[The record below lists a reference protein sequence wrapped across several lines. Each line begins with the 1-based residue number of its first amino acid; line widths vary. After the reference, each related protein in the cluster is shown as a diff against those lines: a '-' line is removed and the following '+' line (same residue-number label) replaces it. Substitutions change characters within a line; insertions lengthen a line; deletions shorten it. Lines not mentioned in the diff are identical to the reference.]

1 MKVNRFDGLPGRT
14 GLYSYGNEQKPE
26 VKRLNSLEFRSI
38 TKSFPGVRAL
48 DDVSFTAT
56 GGQVVA
62 LVGENGTGKSTL
74 LKVLGGDYQPDGGEY
89 LIDGEHR
96 HFRQP
101 REAIEAGVSIIYQ
114 ERQVVPFLSVAENI
128 FMEGIPAGKT
138 GLIDF
143 KALNRMAQEIIE
155 EFRLP
160 FHATDR
166 VRDLSVAHQQMIE
179 IMKAYRRNPKIIA
192 FDEPTASLSDAEIA
206 TLFEIIAQLRTKG
219 IIILY
224 VSHRMKEIFQITD
237 EVVILKDGKFVGQY
251 QTRETDEL
259 SIVEKMVGR
268 NLGDIFRELRRND
281 AIGEPV
287 LEARNLVADNVKDVS
302 FTLRAGEVVGFAGL
316 VGAGRTETMRLIFGA
331 DKKKSGEVLVAGK
344 NAQIDAPEDAIRLG
358 IALCPEDRK
367 EQGIVAR
374 RSICDNISM
383 AVMPSLCRGGFIDFE
398 GERALAE
405 NGVKELNI
413 KTPSIEKPIGELSGG
428 NQQKTIL
435 ARWLALEP
443 RILILDEPTKGI
455 DVGSKS
461 EIYQIICDMARRGIG
476 VVMVSSELPEILGV
490 CDRIVVMC
498 QGRVTGE
505 LTREE
510 ATEHKVLMLAM
521 ADMLGGKEDE

>member
-1 MKVNRFDGLPGRT
+1 M
-14 GLYSYGNEQKPE
+14 S
-26 VKRLNSLEFRSI
+26 SLEFRGI
-38 TKSFPGVRAL
+38 TKAFPGVRAL
-48 DDVSFTAT
+48 DNVSFTAM

-62 LVGENGTGKSTL
+62 LVGENGAGKSTL
-74 LKVLGGDYQPDGGEY
+74 LKVLGGDYQPDSGEY
-89 LIDGEHR
+89 LIDGAHR

-114 ERQVVPFLSVAENI
+114 ERQVVPYLSVAENI
-128 FMEGIPAGKT
+128 FMEGIPASKAR
-138 GLIDF
+138 LIDF
-143 KALNRMAQEIIE
+143 KALNQMAQAIID

-179 IMKAYRRNPKIIA
+179 IMKAYRRSPKIIA
-192 FDEPTASLSDAEIA
+192 FDEPTASLSDAEIE
-206 TLFEIIAQLRTKG
+206 TLFEIIGQLRKKG

-259 SIVEKMVGR
+259 SIIQKMVGR
-268 NLGDIFRELRRND
+268 NLGDIFKELRRND
-281 AIGEPV
+281 KIGQPV
-287 LEARNLVADNVKDVS
+287 LEVKHLNAENVKDVS

-316 VGAGRTETMRLIFGA
+316 VGAGRTETMRAIFGA
-331 DKKKSGEVLVAGK
+331 DKLVSGEILVGGK
-344 NAQIDAPEDAIRLG
+344 PVKISFPEDAIALG

-367 EQGIVAR
+367 EQGIVAM
-374 RSICDNISM
+374 RSVCDNISM
-383 AVMPSLCRGGFIDFE
+383 AVMPSLCQNGFINFQKE
-398 GERALAE
+398 KVLADE
-405 NGVKELNI
+405 GVKELNI
-413 KTPSIEKPIGELSGG
+413 KTPSIDKPIGELSGG

-461 EIYQIICDMARRGIG
+461 EIYQIICDMAKRGIG
-476 VVMVSSELPEILGV
+476 VIMVSSELPEILGV

-498 QGRVTGE
+498 QGRITGE
-505 LTREE
+505 LTRAE

-521 ADMLGGKEDE
+521 KDMLGGNGHE

>member
-1 MKVNRFDGLPGRT
+1 L
-14 GLYSYGNEQKPE
+14 S
-26 VKRLNSLEFRSI
+26 SLEFRAI

-48 DDVSFTAT
+48 DDVSFSAM

-62 LVGENGTGKSTL
+62 LVGENGAGKSTL
-74 LKVLGGDYQPDGGEY
+74 LKVLGGDYQPDSGEY
-89 LIDGEHR
+89 LIDGARR
-96 HFRQP
+96 HFREP

-138 GLIDF
+138 HLIDF
-143 KALNRMAQEIIE
+143 KALNRMAQRIID

-192 FDEPTASLSDAEIA
+192 FDEPTASLSDAEIE
-206 TLFEIIAQLRTKG
+206 TLFSIIGQLRQKG

-224 VSHRMKEIFQITD
+224 VSHRMKEIFQISD

-251 QTRETDEL
+251 KTRDTDEL
-259 SIVEKMVGR
+259 SIIQKMVGR
-268 NLGDIFRELRRND
+268 NLGDIFKELRRND
-281 AIGEPV
+281 DIGGPV
-287 LEARNLVADNVKDVS
+287 LEVKHLNADNVKDVS
-302 FTLRAGEVVGFAGL
+302 FTLKAGEVVGFAGL
-316 VGAGRTETMRLIFGA
+316 VGAGRTETMRAIFGA
-331 DKKKSGEVLVAGK
+331 DKRKSGEVLVSGK
-344 NAQIDAPEDAIRLG
+344 PVDIDAPEDAIRLG

-367 EQGIVAR
+367 EQGIVAK
-374 RSICDNISM
+374 RSVCDNISM
-383 AVMPSLCRGGFIDFE
+383 AVMPTLCKGGFINFQKE
-398 GERALAE
+398 KALAYE
-405 NGVKELNI
+405 GVKELNI
-413 KTPSIEKPIGELSGG
+413 KTPSVEKPIGELSGG

-461 EIYQIICDMARRGIG
+461 EIYQIICDMAKRGIG
-476 VVMVSSELPEILGV
+476 VIMVSSELPEILGV

-498 QGRVTGE
+498 QGRITGE
-505 LTREE
+505 LPRAE
-510 ATEHKVLMLAM
+510 ATEHNVLMLAM
-521 ADMLGGKEDE
+521 RDMLGGNCQ